1 MKRQVLLSV
10 IGAVVATVLVVAGAM
25 VLLRSGEDGA
35 AQGVSAA
42 PTARGTG
49 TATPATSQRFSAE
62 PRPDCPAGG
71 VGGVALPCL
80 GGDDTGPRPESD
92 VVRVVNLWAWW
103 CEPCRRELPV
113 LEEFAGAH
121 PEYEVVGVHADPDAA
136 RGAALLNELGV
147 DMPSYQDDTGRFAG
161 ELGLPGVVPI
171 TLVFVGEQKV
181 GVFPR
186 TFDSADDLA
195 QAVAGVA

>member
-10 IGAVVATVLVVAGAM
+10 IGAVVATVIVVAGAM
-25 VLLRSGEDGA
+25 ALLRSGEE
-35 AQGVSAA
+35 SAA
-42 PTARGTG
+42 PGELDTA
-49 TATPATSQRFSAE
+49 TATPETSQRLAAE

-80 GGDDTGPRPESD
+80 GGNDTGMPPASD
-92 VVRVVNLWAWW
+92 AVRVVNLWAWW

-113 LEEFAGAH
+113 LEEFAAAH

-147 DMPSYQDDTGRFAG
+147 DMASYQDDTGRFAG

-171 TLVFVGEQKV
+171 TLVFVGEEKM

-186 TFDSADDLA
+186 TFDSADELA